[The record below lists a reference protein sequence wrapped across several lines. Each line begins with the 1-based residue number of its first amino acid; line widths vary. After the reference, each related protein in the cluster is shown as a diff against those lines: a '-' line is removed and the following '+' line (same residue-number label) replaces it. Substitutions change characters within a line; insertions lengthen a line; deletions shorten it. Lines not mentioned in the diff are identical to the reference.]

1 MPLVWLDGRLC
12 RFGLSAGLI
21 VVSGVL
27 FATSVFSFPQDKS
40 PAATSAQQANPHNLS
55 PELEKLLKDSWALHA
70 KHQDDAA
77 KEGLTRALTK
87 ARDEENVWAEAES
100 HRLLGLLAFYA
111 AKYPDAQ
118 SELEHALELFGS
130 APSPGGVAR
139 SHQHLG
145 AVLVYMGKRAEG
157 ADLYRKALAEFEALH
172 DVASQAQVLQNL
184 CMVDTLP
191 AAEKGADLERGL
203 KLARELG
210 NKSLEGQFLHSLGDG
225 LFSRGE
231 YAQAIEKLKEAAA
244 AFEEAGD
251 REGLSTVW
259 TSLGRLYRAHGA
271 YEEAIAAYKT
281 GFGIQESSGD
291 KAGMIQ
297 SLNAM
302 AISYGQAGQESV
314 ARDTYE
320 RALELARASG
330 SPRVLAFMAGNVGC
344 TYSDNPETAKR
355 AIELLQESLSLD
367 PGSVWKANRYL
378 CLSGAYQSLRQQ
390 NDALETAEKAVQISR
405 QTTDLD
411 IRCQALKK
419 RSDVYRDLG
428 KYPEALS
435 DTQEAIELLEQ
446 LRGKLVPADFLKQGY
461 VTVTQEYFEAAL
473 DLHERLGQHREAMIV
488 AEQARAR
495 AFLDLLATR
504 VSGQDASGQA
514 DIASAKPSS
523 DSETATAAAATGKAS
538 GTSVAIATRGAS
550 PLQLTSVPAAHVI
563 SSAASVAPPDFD
575 DMLAVAKRLD
585 STLLSFWVSP
595 KETFV
600 WLLKPDGT
608 IRSERIAVSS
618 EKIAKLIRATSYG
631 GDEAPPE
638 TTVKAPTTAKS
649 ATQTSVTR
657 GPQAL
662 KLRGGGEL
670 ILRGHTSDSWRE
682 LYKIL
687 IEPVHDSLPPRGGHL
702 TIVPY
707 GPLFLLSFAA
717 LQDAHGHYLV
727 ENYALN
733 YAPSLGVLRL
743 TGQRKQ
749 QLGQREP
756 SYLIVADPKIDAN
769 FARGS
774 ELPPLPGARSEAGNL
789 YRLLPR
795 SETSVLLGP
804 DATKRAVL
812 QRAAGKTVLH
822 LATHA
827 IVRDD
832 QPWESFLALS
842 SADQSVPSDG
852 RLSAQE
858 IYGLQLQT
866 DLVVLSACRTA
877 VGKVSGDGM
886 AGLTRAFFYGGAPSV
901 MATLWDVADEPTSSL
916 ISEFYKALL
925 GHADKSEALRI
936 AQLRLIQQLRAGR
949 ARVKTPLGPVTL
961 PEDPVFWAGFVLQGE
976 P

>member
-1 MPLVWLDGRLC
+1 MPRLLFY
-12 RFGLSAGLI
+12 RRPRRPGWSAWLI
-21 VVSGVL
+21 VSSFLV
-27 FATSVFSFPQDKS
+27 FATLCFSSPQDKTL
-40 PAATSAQQANPHNLS
+40 ATASARQANPHNLS
-55 PELEKLLKDSWALHA
+55 PELERLLKDSWALHGT
-70 KHQDDAA
+70 HQDDAA
-77 KEGLTRALTK
+77 KEGLTHALAK
-87 ARDEENVWAEAES
+87 AREESNVWAEAES
-100 HRLLGLLAFYA
+100 HRLLGLLALNA

-118 SELEHALELFGS
+118 SELERALELFES
-130 APSPGGVAR
+130 AQSPSGIAR
-139 SHQHLG
+139 SHEHLG
-145 AVLVYMGKRAEG
+145 AVLVYMGKRIEG
-157 ADLYRKALAEFEALH
+157 VELYRKALAEFEALH
-172 DVASQAQVLQNL
+172 DLTAEAQVLQNL
-184 CMVDTLP
+184 STVDTLP

-203 KLARELG
+203 SLARELG
-210 NKSLEGQFLHSLGDG
+210 NKSLEGQILHSIGDG
-225 LFSRGE
+225 LFSQGE

-244 AFEEAGD
+244 AYEEAAD
-251 REGLSTVW
+251 RDGLSTVW

-271 YEEAIAAYKT
+271 YEEAIAAYKK
-281 GFGIQESSGD
+281 GFSIQESSGD
-291 KAGMIQ
+291 KVGMIQ

-302 AISYGQAGQESV
+302 AISYGLAGQDST

-344 TYSDNPETAKR
+344 TYSDNRETARR
-355 AIELLQESLSLD
+355 AIDLLQESLSLD
-367 PGSVWKANRYL
+367 PASVWKANRYL

-390 NDALETAEKAVQISR
+390 SKALENAEQAVEISR

-428 KYPEALS
+428 KYSEALS
-435 DTQEAIELLEQ
+435 DTQEAIGLLEQ
-446 LRGKLVPADFLKQGY
+446 LRAKLVPADFLKQGY
-461 VTVTQEYFEAAL
+461 VTVTQEYFEDAVA
-473 DLHERLGQHREAMIV
+473 LHEQLGQHQEAMVV

-504 VSGQDASGQA
+504 SFGKESSGQTNTAST
-514 DIASAKPSS
+514 KPSS
-523 DSETATAAAATGKAS
+523 DSSTAAAANGKDS
-538 GTSVAIATRGAS
+538 ETPVAIATRGAGA
-550 PLQLTSVPAAHVI
+550 LQLTSMPGAPVI

-575 DMLAVAKRLD
+575 EMVAVVKRLD
-585 STLLSFWVSP
+585 STLLSFWVNP

-600 WLLKPDGT
+600 WLLRPDGT

-618 EKIAKLIRATSYG
+618 ERIARLIRATSYG
-631 GDEAPPE
+631 GQEPPPE
-638 TTVKAPTTAKS
+638 TRVTPATTPKS
-649 ATQTSVTR
+649 GMRTSVMR
-657 GPQAL
+657 GAPAL

-670 ILRGHTSDSWRE
+670 VLSGHVSESWHE

-687 IEPVHDSLPPRGGHL
+687 IEPVHDSLPPRGSHL
-702 TIVPY
+702 TIVPH

-717 LQDAHGHYLV
+717 LQDAQGHYLV

-733 YAPSLGVLRL
+733 YGPSLGVLRL
-743 TGQRKQ
+743 TEQRKQ

-756 SYLIVADPKIDAN
+756 RYLIVADPQIEASSSK
-769 FARGS
+769 GT
-774 ELPPLPGARSEAGNL
+774 ELPPLPGARVEAARL
-789 YRLLPR
+789 YQLLPR

-812 QRAAGKTVLH
+812 QQATGKTVLH

-827 IVRDD
+827 IIRDD
-832 QPWESFLALS
+832 EPWESFLALG
-842 SADQSVPSDG
+842 SADESVPSDG
-852 RLSAQE
+852 RLGAQE
-858 IYGLQLQT
+858 IYSLQLQT

-925 GHADKSEALRI
+925 GHADKSESLRI
-936 AQLRLIQQLRAGR
+936 AQLRLIRQLRANR
-949 ARVKTPLGPVTL
+949 VRVKTPLGPVTL

>member
-1 MPLVWLDGRLC
+1 LPRLLFYRRPC
-12 RFGLSAGLI
+12 RLGLSACLI
-21 VVSGVL
+21 VASFLV
-27 FATSVFSFPQDKS
+27 FATTGFSFPQDKS
-40 PAATSAQQANPHNLS
+40 PTTASAQQANPHNLS
-55 PELEKLLKDSWALHA
+55 PELETLVKDSWALHA

-87 ARDEENVWAEAES
+87 AREEKNVWAEAES
-100 HRLLGLLAFYA
+100 HRLLGLLALNA

-118 SELEHALELFGS
+118 SELERALELFES
-130 APSPGGVAR
+130 AQSPGGVAR
-139 SHQHLG
+139 AHQHLG
-145 AVLVYMGKRAEG
+145 AVLVYMGKRSEG
-157 ADLYRKALAEFEALH
+157 VNLYRKALTEFEALH
-172 DVASQAQVLQNL
+172 DVASEALVLQNL
-184 CMVDTLP
+184 SLVDTLP
-191 AAEKGADLERGL
+191 SAEREADLNEGL
-203 KLARELG
+203 KLARQLG
-210 NKSLEGQFLHSLGDG
+210 NKGLEGRFLHSIGDG

-231 YAQAIEKLKEAAA
+231 YAQAIEKLREAAA
-244 AFEEAGD
+244 ACEEAGD
-251 REGLSTVW
+251 HDELSTVW

-271 YEEAIAAYKT
+271 YEEAVAAYKQ
-281 GFGIQESSGD
+281 GYSIQQASGD
-291 KAGMIQ
+291 KFGMIQ

-344 TYSDNPETAKR
+344 TYSDNPKTAQR
-355 AIELLQESLSLD
+355 AIDLLQESLSLD
-367 PGSVWKANRYL
+367 PASIWKANRYL
-378 CLSGAYQSLRQQ
+378 CLSGAYQSLRQP
-390 NDALETAEKAVQISR
+390 DAALETAEKGVEISQ

-419 RSDVYRDLG
+419 RSDVYLDLE
-428 KYPEALS
+428 KYPQALS
-435 DTQEAIELLEQ
+435 DIQEAIGLLEQ
-446 LRGKLVPADFLKQGY
+446 LRTKLVPADFLKQGY
-461 VTVTQEYFEAAL
+461 VTVTQEYFAAAV
-473 DLHERLGQHREAMIV
+473 DLHERLGQHQEAMVV

-504 VSGQDASGQA
+504 SSGKEASGQA
-514 DIASAKPSS
+514 DTAGTNPSS
-523 DSETATAAAATGKAS
+523 DSVTATAAATKGKVS
-538 GTSVAIATRGAS
+538 GTPVAIATRGS
-550 PLQLTSVPAAHVI
+550 NPLQLTSGPGALVI
-563 SSAASVAPPDFD
+563 SSAASVAPPDFNE
-575 DMLAVAKRLD
+575 MVAVAKRLN

-595 KETFV
+595 EETFV

-608 IRSERIAVSS
+608 LRSERIAVSS
-618 EKIAKLIRATSYG
+618 ERIAKLIRATSYG
-631 GDEAPPE
+631 GDEPPPQ
-638 TTVKAPTTAKS
+638 TTVTASASAKS
-649 ATQTSVTR
+649 PMRTSVMR
-657 GPQAL
+657 GAQAL

-670 ILRGHTSDSWRE
+670 MLSAHKSDSWRE

-687 IEPVHDSLPPRGGHL
+687 IEPVHDSLPTRGSHL

-717 LQDAHGHYLV
+717 LQDAQGHYLV

-749 QLGQREP
+749 QLGHREP
-756 SYLIVADPKIDAN
+756 SYLIVADPQIDASS
-769 FARGS
+769 AEGS
-774 ELPPLPGARSEAGNL
+774 ELPPLPGARSEAANL

-812 QRAAGKTVLH
+812 QQAAGKTVLH

-827 IVRDD
+827 IIRDD

-842 SADQSVPSDG
+842 SADKSVPSDG
-852 RLSAQE
+852 RLSTQE

-866 DLVVLSACRTA
+866 DLVVLSACRSA

-925 GHADKSEALRI
+925 GHADKSESLRI

-949 ARVKTPLGPVTL
+949 VRVKTPLGPVTL